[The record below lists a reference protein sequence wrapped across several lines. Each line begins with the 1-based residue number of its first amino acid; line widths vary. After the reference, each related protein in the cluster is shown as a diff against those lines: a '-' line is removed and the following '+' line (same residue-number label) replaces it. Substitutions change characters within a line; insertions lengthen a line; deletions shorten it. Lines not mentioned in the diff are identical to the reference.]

1 MYLTWKNFLPI
12 SIGLIVLILSLV
24 ILI

>member
-12 SIGLIVLILSLV
+12 SIGIIVLILSLV